1 MHIAIISTTQ
11 EQTRV
16 RITTEDGSDTL
27 KIPNEDR
34 MRFDSDPV
42 LNDQYFI
49 ASVLTV
55 NVYEMPTPDHKMVLW
70 SHLDNGKWRLPHQI
84 MTVEEIKALLDST
97 RQQIADQGRIVDDR
111 LLSTV
116 KMLER
121 ALEEAN
127 ND

>member
-16 RITTEDGSDTL
+16 RIITEDGSDTL

-49 ASVLTV
+49 ESLR
-55 NVYEMPTPDHKMVLW
+55 EQF
-70 SHLDNGKWRLPHQI
+70 GGQ
-84 MTVEEIKALLDST
+84 
-97 RQQIADQGRIVDDR
+97 DD
-111 LLSTV
+111 
-116 KMLER
+116 EY
-121 ALEEAN
+121 
-127 ND
+127 D

>member
-49 ASVLTV
+49 ESLR
-55 NVYEMPTPDHKMVLW
+55 EQF
-70 SHLDNGKWRLPHQI
+70 G
-84 MTVEEIKALLDST
+84 
-97 RQQIADQGRIVDDR
+97 G
-111 LLSTV
+111 
-116 KMLER
+116 
-121 ALEEAN
+121 
-127 ND
+127 

>member
-49 ASVLTV
+49 ESLR
-55 NVYEMPTPDHKMVLW
+55 EQF
-70 SHLDNGKWRLPHQI
+70 GGQ
-84 MTVEEIKALLDST
+84 
-97 RQQIADQGRIVDDR
+97 DDENKTQDC
-111 LLSTV
+111 L
-116 KMLER
+116 
-121 ALEEAN
+121 
-127 ND
+127 

>member
-49 ASVLTV
+49 ESLR
-55 NVYEMPTPDHKMVLW
+55 EQF
-70 SHLDNGKWRLPHQI
+70 GGQ
-84 MTVEEIKALLDST
+84 
-97 RQQIADQGRIVDDR
+97 DDDD
-111 LLSTV
+111 TH
-116 KMLER
+116 
-121 ALEEAN
+121 
-127 ND
+127 